1 MMIGQLYSAVLP
13 DVSIS
18 LKYYFAQFYNLW
30 LSKYQ
35 ATGPVCLATL
45 SSLLQELF
53 RCLYTDYGISYSKM
67 FMLCKNDNNFIHIYN
82 ISL

>member
-1 MMIGQLYSAVLP
+1 MMMGQLYSAVLP

-35 ATGPVCLATL
+35 NEPVWLVTL

-53 RCLYTDYGISYSKM
+53 PCYTHMLLYFLQEIVSVM
-67 FMLCKNDNNFIHIYN
+67 
-82 ISL
+82 

>member
-1 MMIGQLYSAVLP
+1 MMIGQLHSTVLP

-18 LKYYFAQFYNLW
+18 LKYYFAQFYNVW

-35 ATGPVCLATL
+35 NEQVWLVIL

-53 RCLYTDYGISYSKM
+53 PCHALYWLLYFSQEIVSVM
-67 FMLCKNDNNFIHIYN
+67 
-82 ISL
+82 